1 MSAMPWKSVYIRL
14 DLNDGNFSIYTNDNV
29 KYVMIMYDNNSATK
43 AVRTTITTSKCLYNK
58 SLKSI
63 VGSSVGT
70 STKTVILRDENKRL
84 YYR

>member
-1 MSAMPWKSVYIRL
+1 
-14 DLNDGNFSIYTNDNV
+14 
-29 KYVMIMYDNNSATK
+29 MIMYDNNSATK